1 MDPERRQAGSED
13 TALQG
18 EEMAGT
24 GGRVPMSA
32 GPSPAAGPE
41 LPPDPGAH
49 AESENP
55 ELNTMLL
62 WVWTGMMIIVFAIA
76 IFNAVDALP

>member
-1 MDPERRQAGSED
+1 
-13 TALQG
+13 
-18 EEMAGT
+18 MAGT